1 MVVGAYRL
9 EAELDGGLDVP
20 PEMVDVEPLGAQAHD
35 RKVDA
40 EPHRPSMASREP
52 CVN

>member
-1 MVVGAYRL
+1 VVVRAYRL
-9 EAELDGGLDVP
+9 EAELDGGLDLAR
-20 PEMVDVEPLGAQAHD
+20 EMVDVEPLAAQAHD

-40 EPHRPSMASREP
+40 EPYRPSMASREL